1 MLEDRDDEFHRVYDE
16 PVKAQTLD
24 SATLRAPISA
34 IAQEKPWCV
43 TDDTPISKAIG
54 LMQEKHIGAVLVVD
68 AHKALTG
75 IFTERDV
82 LQRVAGRRLD
92 WETTPVANVMTRGP
106 ESLTMNDMV
115 AYALNYMHMG
125 GYRHVPV
132 VNDRQE
138 PVGIVS
144 IKDFIAYLAD
154 YFPQDVMNLPP
165 EPMRQG
171 PETRHGG

>member
-16 PVKAQTLD
+16 PVKATTLD
-24 SATLRAPISA
+24 SETLRAPISA

-43 TDDTPISKAIG
+43 SENTPIGKAIG

-68 AHKALTG
+68 AQQVLAG

-92 WETTPVANVMTRGP
+92 WETTPVSNVMTRGP
-106 ESLTMNDMV
+106 ESLTMTDMV

-144 IKDFIAYLAD
+144 IKDFVAYLAD